1 VKIAEHV
8 ARNAAADL
16 FLDSFPYGA
25 HTTANDALLAGL
37 PVLTRAGETMV
48 SRIAGSQLR
57 ATDLPELITTSF
69 AEYETL
75 ARRLATDDRQLL
87 SLRQRHAANRHS
99 HALFDMARYA
109 RDFEDAMEAIWAERS
124 TLS

>member
-1 VKIAEHV
+1 
-8 ARNAAADL
+8 
-16 FLDSFPYGA
+16 
-25 HTTANDALLAGL
+25 L

-75 ARRLATDDRQLL
+75 ARRLATEDRQLL
-87 SLRQRHAANRHS
+87 SLRQRLAANRHS

-109 RDFEDAMEAIWAERS
+109 RDFEDAMEAIWVERG